1 MRRAAPAAAPVA
13 VDKEV
18 KRKQRMGDIKLDLH
32 RVLLDNLNLAALEH
46 ATEADLRAEIN
57 AISAE
62 HLNDNAIVL
71 GREDRII
78 LNKELYDEVT
88 GLGPLETLL
97 QDESV
102 NDILV
107 NGPQQIFVERSGK
120 LELTDVTFKD
130 ERHLLRIIDKIVSA
144 VGRRVD
150 ESKPYVDARLK
161 DGSRFNAMV
170 PPVAVDGS
178 LVSIRKFK
186 KDKLGID
193 DLVQFGAFS
202 EEMAAYL
209 QAAVSTRLNVIVSG
223 GTGSGKTTTLNA
235 LSSFI
240 ADDERILTI
249 EDTAELQ
256 LQQTHVG
263 RMESRPPNVE
273 GKGEV
278 SPRDCLKNALRMRPD
293 RIIVGETRGEEVIDM
308 LQAMNTGHDGSM
320 TTIHANNPR
329 DGISRLENMVAMA
342 GIEMPLKA
350 VRSQISSAVN
360 LIVQASRLQDGSRRM
375 TSITEIT
382 GMEGDVISMQEIFRF
397 QRVGPDARQQ
407 DHRPLSQPQ
416 ACAATSPSASASGA
430 MICPRPSLN
439 PSQRSKPHGHQCR
452 THHLRSDLY
461 RRAGARRRASIWRLF
476 GRSIS
481 LNSRVNRRLEMI
493 EKGDTPR
500 GGAGQICARR
510 CSSTRKSKGIPLYSL
525 WLSEKAQKGRDCL
538 LPATADHGDGR
549 PFGSVLPWPDRRH
562 RDRSTRAHRRL
573 HRHGGRCCVYVGVHE
588 SQQAHG
594 DHRRTAPR
602 CGRADGAL
610 LARRSPVHQ
619 RHHHREQRNPRP
631 ACLRIRCDRG

>member
-1 MRRAAPAAAPVA
+1 MFSKYKKPGDVAVATPAPKAKAPAPQQQPEEAVAPKPASMRRVAQAATVAPQ
-13 VDKEV
+13 DRDV
-18 KRKQRMGDIKLDLH
+18 KRKQRMSDIKLELH
-32 RVLLDNLNLAALEH
+32 RALLENLNLAALEH
-46 ATEADLRAEIN
+46 ASEQDLRSEIN
-57 AISAE
+57 EISTEILAE
-62 HLNDNAIVL
+62 KSIVL
-71 GREDRII
+71 NREDRVQ
-78 LNKELYDEVT
+78 LNSELYDEVT

-97 QDESV
+97 KDDSV

-107 NGPQQIFVERSGK
+107 NGPQQIFVDRAGK
-120 LELTDVTFKD
+120 LQLTDVTFKD
-130 ERHLLRIIDKIVSA
+130 EKHLLRIIDKIVSA

-150 ESKPYVDARLK
+150 ESNPYVDARLK

-170 PPVAVDGS
+170 PPIAVDGS

-193 DLVQFGAFS
+193 DLVSFGAFS

-209 QAAVSTRLNVIVSG
+209 QAAVATRLNIIVSG

-240 ADDERILTI
+240 ANDERILTI

-320 TTIHANNPR
+320 TTIHANSAR
-329 DGISRLENMVAMA
+329 DGVSRLENMIAMA

-397 QRVGPDARQQ
+397 QRVGLTPENKIIGHFTGTGVRSHFSERFKMWGYD
-407 DHRPLSQPQ
+407 L
-416 ACAATSPSASASGA
+416 PS
-430 MICPRPSLN
+430 
-439 PSQRSKPHGHQCR
+439 
-452 THHLRSDLY
+452 
-461 RRAGARRRASIWRLF
+461 SIY
-476 GRSIS
+476 
-481 LNSRVNRRLEMI
+481 E
-493 EKGDTPR
+493 
-500 GGAGQICARR
+500 
-510 CSSTRKSKGIPLYSL
+510 
-525 WLSEKAQKGRDCL
+525 
-538 LPATADHGDGR
+538 
-549 PFGSVLPWPDRRH
+549 
-562 RDRSTRAHRRL
+562 
-573 HRHGGRCCVYVGVHE
+573 
-588 SQQAHG
+588 
-594 DHRRTAPR
+594 
-602 CGRADGAL
+602 
-610 LARRSPVHQ
+610 PVVVK
-619 RHHHREQRNPRP
+619 
-631 ACLRIRCDRG
+631 

>member
-1 MRRAAPAAAPVA
+1 MFSKYKKPGADAKQAPAAKPKQTAEVKEISDAPAKVARKSAPVQPA
-13 VDKEV
+13 QVTPMDKER
-18 KRKQRMGDIKLDLH
+18 KKKQRMQEIKLELH
-32 RVLLDNLNLAALEH
+32 RTLLDNLNLAALEH
-46 ATEADLRAEIN
+46 ASEQDLRQEIN
-57 AISAE
+57 AIASE
-62 HLNDNAIVL
+62 YLQDKAIVL
-71 GREDRII
+71 PREER
-78 LNKELYDEVT
+78 LNLNQELYDEVT

-97 QDESV
+97 KDETV

-107 NGPQQIFVERSGK
+107 NGPQQIFVERAGK
-120 LELTDVTFKD
+120 LELTDITFKD

-150 ESKPYVDARLK
+150 ESNPYVDARLK

-193 DLVQFGAFS
+193 DLVRFGAFT

-209 QAAVSTRLNVIVSG
+209 QAAVATRLNVIVSG
-223 GTGSGKTTTLNA
+223 GTGSGKTTSLNA

-240 ADDERILTI
+240 DNAERILTI

-320 TTIHANNPR
+320 TTIHANSAR
-329 DGISRLENMVAMA
+329 DGISRLENMIAMA
-342 GIEMPLKA
+342 GVEMPIKA

-397 QRVGPDARQQ
+397 QRVGLTADNKIIG
-407 DHRPLSQPQ
+407 HFT
-416 ACAATSPSASASGA
+416 ATGV
-430 MICPRPSLN
+430 
-439 PSQRSKPHGHQCR
+439 RSHYSERFRLWGY
-452 THHLRSDLY
+452 DLP
-461 RRAGARRRASIWRLF
+461 ASIY
-476 GRSIS
+476 
-481 LNSRVNRRLEMI
+481 E
-493 EKGDTPR
+493 
-500 GGAGQICARR
+500 
-510 CSSTRKSKGIPLYSL
+510 
-525 WLSEKAQKGRDCL
+525 
-538 LPATADHGDGR
+538 
-549 PFGSVLPWPDRRH
+549 PF
-562 RDRSTRAHRRL
+562 AA
-573 HRHGGRCCVYVGVHE
+573 E
-588 SQQAHG
+588 
-594 DHRRTAPR
+594 
-602 CGRADGAL
+602 
-610 LARRSPVHQ
+610 
-619 RHHHREQRNPRP
+619 
-631 ACLRIRCDRG
+631 

>member
-1 MRRAAPAAAPVA
+1 MFSRYKKTDAKPSAAVAQKAAATKEPKAQAAPAAPDASSMPDAKKVMRRPMVKSAGEVVA
-13 VDKEV
+13 GDKERR
-18 KRKQRMGDIKLDLH
+18 RKERLGEIKLELH
-32 RVLLDNLNLAALEH
+32 RELLDNLNLAALDKASERELRSEITAI
-46 ATEADLRAEIN
+46 ATEVLQEK
-57 AISAE
+57 
-62 HLNDNAIVL
+62 AIVL
-71 GREDRII
+71 NREERTTVFQ
-78 LNKELYDEVT
+78 ELYDEVT

-97 QDESV
+97 QDETV

-107 NGPQQIFVERSGK
+107 NGPKQIFVERAGK
-120 LELTDVTFKD
+120 LELTDVVFKD
-130 ERHLLRIIDKIVSA
+130 EKHLLRIIDKIVSA

-150 ESKPYVDARLK
+150 ESNPYVDARLA

-170 PPVAVDGS
+170 SPIAVDGS

-193 DLVQFGAFS
+193 DLVRFGAFS

-209 QAAVSTRLNVIVSG
+209 QAAVATRLNVIVSG

-240 ADDERILTI
+240 DNAERILTI

-320 TTIHANNPR
+320 TTIHANNAR
-329 DGISRLENMVAMA
+329 DGISRLENMIAMA
-342 GIEMPLKA
+342 GIEMPIKA

-397 QRVGPDARQQ
+397 QRTGLTPENKIIG
-407 DHRPLSQPQ
+407 HFT
-416 ACAATSPSASASGA
+416 ATGVRSHYSERFRLWGYDLPPEVYEPSAG
-430 MICPRPSLN
+430 
-439 PSQRSKPHGHQCR
+439 
-452 THHLRSDLY
+452 
-461 RRAGARRRASIWRLF
+461 
-476 GRSIS
+476 
-481 LNSRVNRRLEMI
+481 
-493 EKGDTPR
+493 
-500 GGAGQICARR
+500 
-510 CSSTRKSKGIPLYSL
+510 
-525 WLSEKAQKGRDCL
+525 
-538 LPATADHGDGR
+538 
-549 PFGSVLPWPDRRH
+549 
-562 RDRSTRAHRRL
+562 
-573 HRHGGRCCVYVGVHE
+573 
-588 SQQAHG
+588 
-594 DHRRTAPR
+594 
-602 CGRADGAL
+602 
-610 LARRSPVHQ
+610 
-619 RHHHREQRNPRP
+619 
-631 ACLRIRCDRG
+631 